1 MSGRRRIA
9 ALALAAALAAALPAA
24 AGQAPEVRVGSK
36 KFTESVVLGEIAA
49 ALARSAGAVAEHRRE
64 LGGTRILFEALRSGE
79 LDAYAEYTGTLE
91 QELLAGRGLEGW
103 PELKA
108 ALAEEGLVLG
118 RPLGFNNTYALGMR
132 EERAAELGIERV
144 SQLREHPE
152 LVLGFTAEFLDR
164 GDGWP
169 ALQAAYALPQ
179 ERVRGLDHDLAYRG
193 LAAGSIDVM
202 DLYSTDAEIEAFGLR
217 VLEDDLGHFPRY
229 EACLLWRAELADMAP
244 AVVAAWRSLEGELP
258 APAMIALNA
267 RVRLEGVPEAEVAAR
282 FLAAELGLGVEAEA
296 ESVGGRLLRHGREH
310 LVLTGVSL
318 AAALLV
324 AVPLGIAAARHRRL
338 GQVVLAVVGV
348 VQTIPSLALLVIFIP
363 LLGIGGPP
371 AIAALFLYSLLP
383 IVRNTHAGL
392 LGLAPELRESAVALG
407 LPEGARLRLVELPL
421 ALPSILAGV
430 KTAAVLN
437 VGTATLG
444 ALVGA
449 GGYGEPI
456 LTGIRLDDTGRI
468 LEGAVPAAALALLVQ
483 GFFDGLERLLVSPG
497 LRA

>member
-1 MSGRRRIA
+1 VSRRLGLA
-9 ALALAAALAAALPAA
+9 ALVLASLALATPPAA
-24 AGQAPEVRVGSK
+24 AEAPTVRVGSK
-36 KFTESVVLGEIAA
+36 KFTESVVLGELAA
-49 ALARSAGAVAEHRRE
+49 ALARSTGAAAEHRRD
-64 LGGTRILFEALRSGE
+64 LGGTRILFEALRADE
-79 LDAYAEYTGTLE
+79 LDVYAEYTGTLE

-103 PELKA
+103 EDLHA
-108 ALAEEGLVLG
+108 ALAERGLVLG
-118 RPLGFNNTYALGMR
+118 RPLGFNNTYAIGMR

-152 LVLGFTAEFLDR
+152 LLLGFTAEFLDR

-169 ALQAAYALPQ
+169 ALQAAYALPH
-179 ERVRGLDHDLAYRG
+179 ERVRGLDHDVAYRG
-193 LAAGSIDVM
+193 LVAGSIDVM

-229 EACLLWRAELADMAP
+229 EACLLWRVEMEEAAP
-244 AVVAAWRSLEGELP
+244 EAVAAWRSLEGELP
-258 APAMIALNA
+258 APVMIALNA
-267 RVRLEGVPEAEVAAR
+267 RVRLDGVPEAEVAAQ
-282 FLAAELGLGVEAEA
+282 FLTAELGLGVQAEA
-296 ESVGGRLLRHGREH
+296 ESVAGRLLRHGREH

-318 AAALLV
+318 SGALLV
-324 AVPLGIAAARHRRL
+324 AIPLGIAAARRRRL

-348 VQTIPSLALLVIFIP
+348 VQTVPSFALLVIFVP

-383 IVRNTHAGL
+383 IVRNTHSGL

-456 LTGIRLDDTGRI
+456 LTGIRLADTARI
-468 LEGAVPAAALALLVQ
+468 LEGAVPAALLALLVQ
-483 GFFDGLERLLVSPG
+483 GLFDGLERLLVSPG
-497 LRA
+497 LRG